1 MSSDGTSSAC
11 HKRQSS
17 LAGSVTPMTYSC
29 TERGPSFKPDSGRAR
44 RHVSNASQ
52 AYSECCH
59 GSRQTDSVSHFRRI
73 HGDGLH
79 FSTASVVDQIRELFR
94 PIDFGL
100 RPCR

>member
-29 TERGPSFKPDSGRAR
+29 TERGPSFKPDSGRGRDTFQTQAR
-44 RHVSNASQ
+44 RHP
-52 AYSECCH
+52 ECCH